1 MNTHLIST
9 KANDRPYLNRNEPGC
24 LVQGIW
30 LLLVG
35 WWLGGL
41 AITFAWFL
49 NNTII
54 GLPLGMLIL
63 NQLPRIMALQSPQM
77 VIWADGGVSE
87 LPQYPFLLRAIYFLL
102 IGWWWS
108 GVWLS
113 ISWVFSITLIFMPVG
128 LAMIRKAPF
137 MTTLKKF

>member
-1 MNTHLIST
+1 
-9 KANDRPYLNRNEPGC
+9 
-24 LVQGIW
+24 
-30 LLLVG
+30 
-35 WWLGGL
+35 
-41 AITFAWFL
+41 
-49 NNTII
+49 
-54 GLPLGMLIL
+54 MLIL